1 MSDAASKLPIRRT
14 LIGVA
19 VFGALFA
26 LGSLYLKDARTTI
39 SVLIG
44 AGVALLNLWALAK
57 IVSAMM
63 PEEEPVPA
71 GDSGAAAASRDDGHE
86 EKPSGGGGG
95 GGGSWSILAVV
106 KIFALFGGAFLLWK
120 SGIALPL
127 PTLLGYAALPL
138 GIVSTS
144 VMAPRT

>member
-19 VFGALFA
+19 VFGVLFA
-26 LGSLYLKDARTTI
+26 LASLYLKDARTTI

-95 GGGSWSILAVV
+95 GSWSILAVV